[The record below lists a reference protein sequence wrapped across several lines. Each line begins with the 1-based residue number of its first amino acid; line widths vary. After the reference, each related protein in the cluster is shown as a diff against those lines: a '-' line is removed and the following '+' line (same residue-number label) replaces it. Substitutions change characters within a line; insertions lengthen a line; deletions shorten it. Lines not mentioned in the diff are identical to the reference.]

1 MKRKMKF
8 TNKWWLFGFSITVPL
23 VGYTAEISTIANA
36 QEESS
41 PAVKR
46 DVLGSPNNQYSNSI
60 VHPRSKAPPI
70 EAPENAA
77 AVAAEEAEID
87 RLKNAYISP
96 YNYLQDPIAY
106 NMGTSSVAAGA
117 NGTFHIGV
125 SSVNSASVRLNSQNF
140 SVFSETG
147 EVWGQTERWGGLALG
162 GTLSG
167 SATAEQVGQPNTY
180 ATTGLLIP
188 SQAYLDWQYKDILD
202 ITGGNVILT
211 NPWVNSISNYPGATY
226 ANSNAPF
233 QALQANIQVNKNLL
247 LTGFRAFTYQQYPN
261 NWFNYETLYN
271 TSGDYQGLA
280 QTPGAT
286 GVGATWNPT
295 NNYNFNL
302 WYYNF
307 IGQADM
313 WYFDNHYH
321 QSISKNVSMDFGIQ
335 LLNQTS
341 SGDVFTSSTYQT
353 IQGQIAQT
361 PGVAGNAVG
370 AEWAINTGN
379 NTLLLAYNNV
389 FGTPGSLLNGG
400 IITPYTYGLE
410 TDPLYTTPALSSI
423 AELGSGSAYLIKDT
437 MHFLDNSL
445 KASLAFAQFYVNQ
458 VAAWQP
464 GLQTEYDAALQYT
477 VPKTNLNIWTRVV
490 YIDTSQNAGGSFWQ
504 PRLIVNWTY

>member
-1 MKRKMKF
+1 MRG
-8 TNKWWLFGFSITVPL
+8 NINSSNSLWVLGFCITFPFQAY
-23 VGYTAEISTIANA
+23 GESASTLET

-41 PAVKR
+41 PAIHR
-46 DVLGSPNNQYSNSI
+46 DILGSPNNQYQ
-60 VHPRSKAPPI
+60 HTKTPMHAKTPPL
-70 EAPENAA
+70 EAPANDD

-87 RLKNAYISP
+87 KLKNAYISP
-96 YNYLQDPIAY
+96 YNYIQDPIAY
-106 NMGTSSVAAGA
+106 NMGTSSVAGP

-125 SSVNSASVRLNSQNF
+125 SSVNSANVRLDSQNY

-167 SATAEQVGQPNTY
+167 SASAQQIGQPNTY

-188 SQAYLDWQYKDILD
+188 SQAYLDWQYKDIFE

-233 QALQANIQVNKNLL
+233 QAVQANVQVNRSLL

-271 TSGDYQGLA
+271 TSGNYQGLA

-286 GVGATWNPT
+286 GAGATWNPAS
-295 NNYNFNL
+295 NYNLNL

-321 QSISKNVSMDFGIQ
+321 QNISKNVSMDFGIQ
-335 LLNQTS
+335 LLNQSS
-341 SGDVFTSSTYQT
+341 SGDVFTSSTYQN
-353 IQGQIAQT
+353 IQGQTVQT

-379 NTLLLAYNNV
+379 NTILLAYNNV
-389 FGTPGSLLNGG
+389 FGTPGSLLDGG

-445 KASLAFAQFYVNQ
+445 KASLAFSQFFVNQ

-464 GLQTEYDAALQYT
+464 GIQTEYDAALQYT

-490 YIDTSQNAGGSFWQ
+490 YVDTSQNAGGSFWQ
-504 PRLIVNWTY
+504 PRLIVNWTH